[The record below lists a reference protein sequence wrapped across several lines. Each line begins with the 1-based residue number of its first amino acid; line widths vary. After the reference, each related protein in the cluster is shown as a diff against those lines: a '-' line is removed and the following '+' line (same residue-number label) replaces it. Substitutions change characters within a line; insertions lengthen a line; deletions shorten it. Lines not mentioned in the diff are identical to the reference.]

1 MKTAMKCSRYLAQF
15 GIEGQMQQNSDF
27 QSHFQNQPN
36 PYDFFSL
43 VELVKIDAEVTFANI
58 ENDDKGQ
65 KAIKKVEKKSSAE
78 SSKIGIATKGINIA
92 RGKGR
97 LDR

>member
-1 MKTAMKCSRYLAQF
+1 MAKKGTTEDTSSQQLENAQGQTGDDL
-15 GIEGQMQQNSDF
+15 GITYNW
-27 QSHFQNQPN
+27 

-65 KAIKKVEKKSSAE
+65 KTIKKVEKKSPVE
-78 SSKIGIATKGINIA
+78 MQKIRDAIKNIDLA
-92 RGKGR
+92 RGKGKPKK
-97 LDR
+97 